1 MVRKKI
7 ESITHDLSRF
17 ESIFYSL
24 SNVLN
29 KEFIKKNE
37 EDDEKYKNRDEFE
50 VQIYKDDIKK
60 NYEEKYLEE
69 LNILLEDRSVIR
81 VEEGCYK
88 EESGEFRFT
97 LNGIET
103 ALSLESP
110 DITGIN
116 VFKKHFV
123 LNGKNLLKERKTECG
138 SFNFGFYIFDFTP
151 QAPIKYQLDKE
162 DKETIRSHRI
172 YLYRDGIRVYPYG
185 EPDDD
190 WLRIDMYRGT
200 ISAGDFLSNDQ
211 VVGYVSI
218 SQKSN
223 PQLQDKTNR
232 EGLIEQ
238 GNATDDFLALLR
250 VFLAYIRQKPYAR
263 YRADIENK
271 KAQDIFKAEQIQQD
285 IQELKEVAKE
295 NRQVHDLV
303 NRLEKE
309 YKAER
314 KYLMQRAETTE
325 ELAGVGL
332 SVETASHDI
341 IAIMGKAM
349 GILDDIIRE
358 TLYDDELDKEQLNKE
373 LHSLRGA
380 LSFVEAQLKD
390 IQLLFK
396 SSKQKRKQIKVKEI
410 IEKIER
416 IYKRILQKEKIDLV
430 INQIGS
436 PLIAKTTDAVLLQL
450 FLNLFDNSVYW
461 LQLVSRQDR
470 RIEITLDGNKGQ
482 LIFSDNG
489 PGINKEDAPYIF
501 QPFYSGRGLGLYIA
515 RQLLE
520 RNDYSIDL
528 ADLKSEKI
536 LSGANFVISFVT
548 EEK

>member
-1 MVRKKI
+1 LVRKKI